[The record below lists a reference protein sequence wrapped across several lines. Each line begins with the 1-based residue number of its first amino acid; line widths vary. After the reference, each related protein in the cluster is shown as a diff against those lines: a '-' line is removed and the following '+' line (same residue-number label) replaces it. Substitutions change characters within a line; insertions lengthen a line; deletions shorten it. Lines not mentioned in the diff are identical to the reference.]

1 MRIGQ
6 VENLVDILNVL
17 AAWITVF
24 AVVVT
29 LVAAVAYRRVRSTRV
44 LLVAVAFALFAVKGA
59 MLTVSLGNEW
69 WSDNF
74 LTASVLVDTV
84 VIMLLAATLLRR

>member
-1 MRIGQ
+1 
-6 VENLVDILNVL
+6 VENLADILNVL
-17 AAWITVF
+17 AAWITVL

-29 LVAAVAYRRVRSTRV
+29 LVAAVAYRRMRSTRI
-44 LLVAVAFALFAVKGA
+44 LLVVVAFALFAVKGA

-84 VIMLLAATLLRR
+84 VIVLLAATLLKR

>member
-1 MRIGQ
+1 M
-6 VENLVDILNVL
+6 VDILNVL

-84 VIMLLAATLLRR
+84 VIVLLAATVLKR

>member
-1 MRIGQ
+1 
-6 VENLVDILNVL
+6 VENLADILNVL

-44 LLVAVAFALFAVKGA
+44 LLVAIAFALFAVKGA

-69 WSDNF
+69 WNDNF
-74 LTASVLVDTV
+74 LMASVLVDTV
-84 VIMLLAATLLRR
+84 VIVLLAATLLKR